1 MPELPEVETIKN
13 ELSPWVVGQ
22 HFDQVS
28 VLDSRLIYH
37 LPVPEFCR
45 RLTGQAIETIN
56 RRGKYLIF
64 QLSGAQYLVV
74 HLRMSGA
81 LLLNPSKTEPY
92 ARASFTF
99 SNGTHLILIDQRRLG
114 IMWLVEN
121 IEPIIGKL
129 GPEPLENDFT
139 VDVLSQTLSKHHI
152 PIKVA
157 LIDQSL
163 IAGIGNMYADE
174 ILFAAR
180 MHPLRTTDS
189 LSTEEIQ
196 HIHNSIRRILR
207 SAIARKG
214 ASTDTYVRPGGQL
227 GTAHFDFKVAHRKG
241 MPCPV
246 CGAFV
251 ERISLR
257 NRGTYFCPTC
267 QPLTTRMPPLPP
279 CP

>member
-1 MPELPEVETIKN
+1 LPELPEVETIKN

-22 HFDQVS
+22 RFNQVS
-28 VLDSRLIYH
+28 VLDSRLIYQ

-45 RLTGQAIETIN
+45 RLTGQAIETIS

-64 QLSGAQYLVV
+64 QLSSAQYLVM

-81 LLLNPSKTEPY
+81 LLLNPDKIDPY

-99 SNGTHLILIDQRRLG
+99 SNGTHLVLNDQRRLG
-114 IMWLVEN
+114 IVWLVEN
-121 IEPIIGKL
+121 IEPVVGKL
-129 GPEPLENDFT
+129 GPEPLEDNFT
-139 VDVLSQTLSKHHI
+139 AAVLSQRLSKHHI

-246 CGAFV
+246 CGASV

-257 NRGTYFCPTC
+257 NRGTYFCPNC
-267 QPLTTRMPPLPP
+267 QPL
-279 CP
+279 